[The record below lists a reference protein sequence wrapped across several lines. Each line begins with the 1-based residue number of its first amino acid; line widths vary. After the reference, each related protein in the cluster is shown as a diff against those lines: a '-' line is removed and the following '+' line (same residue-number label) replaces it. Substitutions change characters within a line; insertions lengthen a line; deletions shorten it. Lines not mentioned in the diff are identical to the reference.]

1 MDFFSVS
8 TLMSSILVWWCIIIV
23 QILQL
28 EISCCMLMFYFIS
41 GFLSELQQQLE
52 PHVPTEYLPLPD
64 MRWHPHN
71 ETRALLEWNQLM
83 KEWI

>member
-1 MDFFSVS
+1 
-8 TLMSSILVWWCIIIV
+8 
-23 QILQL
+23 
-28 EISCCMLMFYFIS
+28 MLMLYFTS

-52 PHVPTEYLPLPD
+52 PHMSTEYLPLPD

-71 ETRALLEWNQLM
+71 STRALLEWNQLL